1 MAELN
6 LSPGKSGGKHLT
18 KKMPVRVDLTAMV
31 DLAFL
36 LITFFML
43 TTSLKKPQAMPLAM
57 PADGKPEPVSE
68 KTTMT
73 IDLGKNNQVLW
84 YLGMAEK
91 PLSVPKV
98 AGYGKEIRM
107 AILETGKKVYA
118 ATGKSLMVIIKP
130 AGHSVY
136 ENLVDAIDELNI
148 NKVASYAIANIS
160 PKDIEL
166 LKQKGIW

>member
-6 LSPGKSGGKHLT
+6 LSSGKSRGKHLT

-57 PADGKPEPVSE
+57 PADGKPGPVSE

-73 IDLGKNNQVLW
+73 IDLGKNNKALW

-91 PLSVPKV
+91 PLSIPKI
-98 AGYGKEIRM
+98 AGYGTEMRT
-107 AILETGKKVYA
+107 AILETGKQVYA

-130 AGHSVY
+130 AEHSVY
-136 ENLVDAIDELNI
+136 QNLVDAIDELNI
-148 NKVASYAIANIS
+148 TKVPSYAIANIS
-160 PKDIEL
+160 QKDIEM

>member
-6 LSPGKSGGKHLT
+6 LSPGKASGKRIT

-43 TTSLKKPQAMPLAM
+43 TTSLKKPQAMPLIT
-57 PADGKPEPVSE
+57 PADGKPGAVSE

-73 IDLGKNNQVLW
+73 IDLGKNNKTLW

-107 AILETGKKVYA
+107 AILETGKQVYA
-118 ATGKSLMVIIKP
+118 ATGKNLMVIIKP
-130 AGHSVY
+130 AEHAVY
-136 ENLVDAIDELNI
+136 ENLVDALDELNI
-148 NKVASYAIANIS
+148 AKVPSYAIATIS
-160 PKDIEL
+160 QKDIEF